1 MKRVILSVIL
11 ACLAQPVLAG
21 DAPYTVK
28 DGLVDGKTYKGFQ
41 TWRSAACERCHGP
54 NQEGMVGPS
63 LVESLKRLTKEEF
76 VTTVTNGRAEKAC
89 LRTGSLVV
97 KRLTCFTPTSRAAQ
111 MAPSPPRSRVSKS
124 KPTEWL
130 YSFREKAADRRLFC
144 W

>member
-63 LVESLKRLTKEEF
+63 LVESMKKLTKEEF
-76 VTTVTNGRAEKAC
+76 VTTVTNGRAEK
-89 LRTGSLVV
+89 G
-97 KRLTCFTPTSRAAQ
+97 
-111 MAPSPPRSRVSKS
+111 MPPHGFLGGEKIDM
-124 KPTEWL
+124 L
-130 YSFREKAADRRLFC
+130 YSYLKGRSDGAFATKVKSFEE
-144 W
+144 

>member
-54 NQEGMVGPS
+54 NQEGLVGPA
-63 LVESLKRLTKEEF
+63 LVDSLKKLTKDEF
-76 VTTVTNGRAEKAC
+76 VTTVTNGRPEKGMPPHGFLGAEKID
-89 LRTGSLVV
+89 S
-97 KRLTCFTPTSRAAQ
+97 
-111 MAPSPPRSRVSKS
+111 
-124 KPTEWL
+124 L
-130 YSFREKAADRRLFC
+130 YSYLKGRSDGAFATKVKSFEE
-144 W
+144 

>member
-63 LVESLKRLTKEEF
+63 LVESLKKLTKEEF
-76 VTTVTNGRAEKAC
+76 VTTVTNGRAEK
-89 LRTGSLVV
+89 G
-97 KRLTCFTPTSRAAQ
+97 
-111 MAPSPPRSRVSKS
+111 MPPHGFLGGEKIDM
-124 KPTEWL
+124 L
-130 YSFREKAADRRLFC
+130 YSYLKGRSDGAFATKVMSFEE
-144 W
+144 